1 MANRR
6 YINFGVSQ
14 DEYAAIKT
22 LADKNGM
29 SPGQFCRVQALTES
43 NLSQITQSQAEIT
56 QAQSEMNNRL
66 SELLDRQ
73 TMKNILE
80 YLNTNMPKLVYD
92 YFQAQRAP
100 R

>member
-1 MANRR
+1 MQRTIAFKVNESA
-6 YINFGVSQ
+6 YQ
-14 DEYAAIKT
+14 AIKA

-43 NLSQITQSQAEIT
+43 NLSQIT

-80 YLNTNMPKLVYD
+80 YLNANMPKMIYD
-92 YFQAQRAP
+92 YFQVQRAQR
-100 R
+100 